1 MQRPIVNIP
10 FIPSRGEVIDSAEV
24 TTKFITAKTI
34 NNIKIPVITLLN
46 FLFLI
51 AKAIK

>member
-1 MQRPIVNIP
+1 MQSPIVNIP

-24 TTKFITAKTI
+24 TAKFMTAKTI
-34 NNIKIPVITLLN
+34 NNPKVPVIILLN
-46 FLFLI
+46 FLLFI